1 VSADARFK
9 AFRRFNA
16 DPPPIHL
23 DSRSRP
29 GDWALDWFASEGME
43 DRLACALLRARA
55 VPFKEVLE
63 AFEFFER
70 ARRHVRGP
78 VVADLCCG
86 HGLVGMLYGVFHR
99 DVHRVLLVDRARP
112 DSVDRTLAALCE
124 VAPWLRDKVAFE
136 TADLAEATLPSGAA
150 TLGVHA
156 CGRATDAVID
166 LALDAGGPVA
176 LLPCCHPKSGV
187 PGPATLAQHLGH
199 DLATDVARTYRLE
212 AAGYATRW
220 TTIPAA
226 ITPMNRVVLAW
237 PHAPTETA

>member
-29 GDWALDWFASEGME
+29 GDWALAWFASDGME
-43 DRLACALLRARA
+43 DRLARALLRARA
-55 VPFKEVLE
+55 VPFKEMLE

-70 ARRHVRGP
+70 ARRHVRAP

-99 DVHRVLLVDRARP
+99 DVDRVLLVDRTRP
-112 DSVDRTLAALCE
+112 ESVDRTLAALAE
-124 VAPWLRDKVAFE
+124 VAPWLPSKVVFE
-136 TADLAEATLPSGAA
+136 TTELAEATLPTGTA

-166 LALDAGGPVA
+166 RALSVGGPIA
-176 LLPCCHPKSGV
+176 LLPCCHPRSGV
-187 PGPATLAQHLGH
+187 PGPPTLAQHLGH
-199 DLATDVARTYRLE
+199 EVATDVARTYRLE

-220 TTIPAA
+220 TTIPAS

-237 PHAPTETA
+237 TAPAPQRS